1 MGRRAV
7 MKQKN
12 TLFYYIGKY
21 KWKYIAGTIILLV
34 VDILNL
40 YIPQFTGEITDG
52 LQSHSM
58 GMDGVVQGI
67 IKILLVGLILTIGR
81 FCWRYFIFGSAR
93 RIEYEIRNDMFA
105 HLETLSMRYFNENKT
120 GELMSYFTN
129 DLNAVRMSIGPA
141 VITTFDAIILTIL
154 VLGKMITH
162 VDLRLTIMAVIPLGI
177 IAGGG
182 IWYGKQAEK
191 RFREKQQAF
200 SDLTD
205 QVQESISG
213 VRVIKAFVQE
223 RKEMQAFAKSNKNN
237 KDKNMKV
244 VKLQATV
251 MPLLDVVV
259 GFSSLITLFYGGYL
273 TMIGEISLGR
283 FIAFNQYINMLVWP
297 MIAVGDSITFFS
309 QGRASYKRIQSVFK
323 EEADIFDEV
332 PLEEFMKEQEG
343 KSDLQG
349 EIQFK
354 GLSFAYNYQDKPV
367 LEDINLTVEKGSTL
381 AILGR
386 TGSGKTT
393 LANLLLRMYNTEHDR
408 ITIDGIDIRE
418 IPLKVLRES
427 IAYVPQDNFLFSDT
441 LGNNIAFG
449 SESNKKEQIEEAAK
463 QACIHDNI
471 MDFPF
476 QYETIVGERGV
487 TLSGGQKQRS
497 SIARALMKEAPILI
511 LDDALSAVDT
521 DTEERILK
529 NLKDNRQGK
538 TTIIIAHRISTI
550 QNADRILVLE
560 DGKMAEYGTHNTLLE
575 QEGIYANLYRKQQ
588 LERQLV
594 AQE

>member
-1 MGRRAV
+1 
-7 MKQKN
+7 MKQKY

-21 KWKYIAGTIILLV
+21 KWKYIAGTVILLI

-58 GMDGVVQGI
+58 GMDGVVQGV
-67 IKILLVGLILTIGR
+67 IKILLIGLILAIGR
-81 FCWRYFIFGSAR
+81 FFWRYFIFGSSRA
-93 RIEYEIRNDMFA
+93 IEYEIRNDMFA
-105 HLETLSMRYFNENKT
+105 HLETLSMRYYNENKT
-120 GELMSYFTN
+120 GELMTYFIN

-162 VDLRLTIMAVIPLGI
+162 VDLRLTIMAVIPMGI
-177 IAGGG
+177 IAAGG

-223 RKEMQAFAKSNKNN
+223 RKEMRSFARANKDN

-259 GFSSLITLFYGGYL
+259 GLSSLITLFYGGYL
-273 TMIGEISLGR
+273 TMTGEISLGR

-323 EEADIFDEV
+323 EEAEIFDEET
-332 PLEEFMKEQEG
+332 LEEFIKANKG
-343 KSDLQG
+343 KV
-349 EIQFK
+349 EIK
-354 GLSFAYNYQDKPV
+354 GDIEFHNLSFAYNNQDNQV
-367 LEDINLTVEKGSTL
+367 LKDLNLTVNKGSTL

-393 LANLLLRMYNTEHDR
+393 LANLLLRMYNTEQGM
-408 ITIDGIDIRE
+408 ITIDGLDIRKV
-418 IPLKVLRES
+418 PLKVLREG

-449 SESNKKEQIEEAAK
+449 ADESDQTRIEEAAK

-521 DTEERILK
+521 DTEERVLK
-529 NLKDNRQGK
+529 NLKDNRQDK

-550 QNADRILVLE
+550 QSADQILVLDE
-560 DGKMAEYGTHNTLLE
+560 GKMAEYGTHDTLIAH
-575 QEGIYANLYRKQQ
+575 EGIYANLYRKQQ
-588 LERQLV
+588 LEKQLV
-594 AQE
+594 AEE